1 MDNNF
6 YSGRARKR
14 LIIIAIL
21 VAAGGLLY
29 WYLLPSFPSLPSI
42 SFFPT
47 EESTGLQNSN
57 SAEQFATKEIAKPV
71 SLPPPLRGA
80 TSSPKTSTPKPAP
93 QSAPTLTRAGIIAN
107 TNTQRKVNGGLPAL
121 SGNTTLDAIAT
132 ARLVDMFQKQY
143 FAHVAPDGGSSE
155 AIAKTFG
162 YDYLALGENIALGIF
177 DGNADLV
184 NAWMESPGHR
194 ANILNAH
201 FTQIGVAAREGIFED
216 KATWIAVQVFAKPAT
231 ACPAVDAN
239 IKIAIDSAKNQL
251 SQIQAQIQEKK
262 TTMDAMEPKRGDA
275 YNQKVDEYNA
285 LVRQYNTLLDQTRVQ
300 VNQYNAQ
307 VAAFNLCV

>member
-14 LIIIAIL
+14 LILIAVL
-21 VAAGGLLY
+21 VVAGGLLY
-29 WYLLPSFPSLPSI
+29 WYLLPSLSFLPSI
-42 SFFPT
+42 SFLPAK
-47 EESTGLQNSN
+47 ESTGLQNSN
-57 SAEQFATKEIAKPV
+57 SAEQFATKEVAKPV

-80 TSSPKTSTPKPAP
+80 TSSPKTSPPAPKP
-93 QSAPTLTRAGIIAN
+93 APTLTRAGIIAN
-107 TNTQRKVNGGLPAL
+107 TNAQRKVNGGLPAL

-132 ARLVDMFQKQY
+132 ARLADMFQKQY

-201 FTQIGVAAREGIFED
+201 FTQIGVAAREGIFEG
-216 KATWIAVQVFAKPAT
+216 KATWIAVQVFAKPAS

-239 IKIAIDSAKNQL
+239 IKIAIDSAKDRL
-251 SQIQAQIQEKK
+251 SQIQAQIQAKK
-262 TTMDAMEPKRGDA
+262 AEMDAMEPKHGSA
-275 YNQKVDEYNA
+275 YNQQVDEYNA
-285 LVRQYNTLLDQTRVQ
+285 LVRQYNTLLDQTRLQ